1 MRWRLRL
8 GSSLGMG
15 LTSALT
21 GCALLTQSPPQVDV
35 ANVALT
41 GIGLFNQS
49 LSVTLCVTNPN
60 RAPIAFD
67 RVTFRIAVANA
78 PLADGV
84 TESAV
89 AIPASTSV
97 LVPIAVQTTIR
108 NLAAQLMS
116 TLETGSIAYRL
127 SGVVQLANLP
137 FGVPFSREGHLTLLQ
152 AGEQYADM
160 TAVPGET
167 RCQLSPP
174 IMEPVQ

>member
-8 GSSLGMG
+8 GSGLGTG
-15 LTSALT
+15 LASALA
-21 GCALLTQSPPQVDV
+21 GCAFLTQIPPQVAV

-67 RVTFRIAVANA
+67 RVTFRIAVAGA

-89 AIPASTSV
+89 AIPAFGLRV
-97 LVPIAVQTTIR
+97 L
-108 NLAAQLMS
+108 
-116 TLETGSIAYRL
+116 G
-127 SGVVQLANLP
+127 GC
-137 FGVPFSREGHLTLLQ
+137 G
-152 AGEQYADM
+152 
-160 TAVPGET
+160 
-167 RCQLSPP
+167 
-174 IMEPVQ
+174 

>member
-21 GCALLTQSPPQVDV
+21 GCALLAQSPPQVDV

-67 RVTFRIAVANA
+67 RVTFRIAVADA

-89 AIPASTSV
+89 AIRPQRRS
-97 LVPIAVQTTIR
+97 
-108 NLAAQLMS
+108 
-116 TLETGSIAYRL
+116 
-127 SGVVQLANLP
+127 
-137 FGVPFSREGHLTLLQ
+137 
-152 AGEQYADM
+152 
-160 TAVPGET
+160 
-167 RCQLSPP
+167 
-174 IMEPVQ
+174 